1 MKFIVFKYELAG
13 EEIEVLGEVE
23 TVEGSLAEELE
34 GCDVAVTSR
43 ETVVAE
49 AVEADAEG
57 VEEVELGPV
66 EARSKGR
73 NRQGSRRAREHIR
86 GGK

>member
-1 MKFIVFKYELAG
+1 M
-13 EEIEVLGEVE
+13 
-23 TVEGSLAEELE
+23 AE
-34 GCDVAVTSR
+34 DA
-43 ETVVAE
+43 AA